1 MNHAIFPSGFELSSG
16 CPISIYEL
24 IVQSRHGCGYVLA
37 TPSEKLET
45 SLDPLERWSGIFA
58 PGDLHVVLASH
69 STPGNKNNCNGM
81 GSARS

>member
-1 MNHAIFPSGFELSSG
+1 MKFGPPISRESS
-16 CPISIYEL
+16 ISIYEL

-58 PGDLHVVLASH
+58 PGDLHVVLAKH
-69 STPGNKNNCNGM
+69 STAGNNFGRDGK
-81 GSARS
+81 GSARSLRA